1 MTKEAQKI
9 RVSRLHTRSRASR
22 IVGWSLLG
30 LSLITLVVNWIEEF
44 TDAVT
49 ILPGGHSPFY
59 LAGSM
64 CVIVVGAWRAGIF
77 DAK

>member
-1 MTKEAQKI
+1 MTKEAHKI
-9 RVSRLHTRSRASR
+9 KVGRLHTRSRTSR
-22 IVGWSLLG
+22 IVGWALLV

-59 LAGSM
+59 LAGSIF
-64 CVIVVGAWRAGIF
+64 VVVVGAWRAGVF

>member
-9 RVSRLHTRSRASR
+9 KVGRLHTRSQASR

-30 LSLITLVVNWIEEF
+30 LSLITFVVNWIEEF

-59 LAGSM
+59 LAGSILVF
-64 CVIVVGAWRAGIF
+64 VIGAWRSGLF

>member
-9 RVSRLHTRSRASR
+9 KVGRLHTRSQTSR
-22 IVGWSLLG
+22 ILGWSLLG
-30 LSLITLVVNWIEEF
+30 LSLITFVVNWIEEF
-44 TDAVT
+44 TDAVA

-59 LAGSM
+59 LAGSILI
-64 CVIVVGAWRAGIF
+64 IVVGAWRAGLF